1 MVATAAQ
8 TNDRANAFAGRQI
21 RNYLGNYNYRWRYH
35 PALRRGTFNKWD
47 AWAMLRDP
55 AIQMGMLA
63 LMSPFPSVHYEV
75 RANSKEIKQFI
86 ENTIHR
92 FWTHDLQKV
101 LLHYLPHGTFV
112 GEVLYDRDQ
121 DTGLWKYA
129 GIDDFHLDEVQ
140 ALRRGR
146 VLTGARISHGSAL
159 LAGTYL
165 PGDGN
170 RTNELRPPKLF
181 WCSHKALCGDLFGLS
196 VFEPSWD
203 AWMEKVGAHG
213 AIDIRKL
220 WAFSNAFRGAIV
232 TYPPGT
238 TNVNGVEVDNQDI
251 AREIGEKYATGA
263 SMTMPFEPDEH
274 GNNQWS
280 VQDPKMNGEIRGLIE
295 YPDKLDE
302 AMWMGMDCPPE
313 AIRSI
318 DTQGWGNAKGAPMLM
333 MLNGVDLKVREVMTA
348 FDVGPGGYTSRA
360 EQSGGV
366 VRPLVMENF
375 GGKARYEIKVWP
387 LVPKA
392 QPPGPGGA
400 GGAPPGG
407 APPGGAPPPPPGGGA
422 APVMGQPPAG
432 VALSAAAPVSVEVP
446 NDLVSKILGR
456 ELPAALAPPEPTALG
471 AAAFAAARAAF
482 DRKKPLHKG
491 KGIGGGQFTA
501 SPGGGGMSPEAQAQ
515 LRGGKDQGESKEK
528 PKPGIAKHAFSGF
541 VHAEHAAAAYI
552 VAQVNKLPAP
562 LRVPVKAAFQSAYAT
577 YIGAAKAVAAV
588 AKEQGLSEEQQQA
601 VTASCA
607 TWDAVLGQ
615 KVIPWALG
623 ASGAGVPIAVA
634 SSFIPAAS
642 LCYLAFSTA
651 KDPMA
656 SLRAASSSIG
666 EAFTSRTAS
675 MRHVQLSQMT

>member
-1 MVATAAQ
+1 MVATTAQ

-75 RANSKEIKQFI
+75 RANSKEIKTFI
-86 ENTIHR
+86 ENTVHR

-121 DTGLWKYA
+121 DAGLWKYA

-159 LAGTYL
+159 LAGMYL

-392 QPPGPGGA
+392 QPPGPGGT
-400 GGAPPGG
+400 GG

-456 ELPAALAPPEPTALG
+456 ELPAALSASEPAALG
-471 AAAFAAARAAF
+471 AAAFAAARAAY
-482 DRKKPLHKG
+482 DHKKHPHKG
-491 KGIGGGQFTA
+491 KGTGGGQFTS
-501 SPGGGGMSPEAQAQ
+501 SPGASGMSPEAQAQ
-515 LRGGKDQGESKEK
+515 LQHSKPE
-528 PKPGIAKHAFSGF
+528 PKPGIAKRAVSGA
-541 VHAEHAAAAYI
+541 VHAEHAAAEY
-552 VAQVNKLPAP
+552 VTRQVNKLPTM
-562 LRVPVKAAFQSAYAT
+562 LRVPVKAAFKSAYAT
-577 YIGAAKAVAAV
+577 YIGAAAAVAAV
-588 AKEQGLSEEQQQA
+588 AKERGLSEEQQQT
-601 VTASCA
+601 VTAACA
-607 TWDAVLGQ
+607 TWDAVLGM
-615 KVIPWALG
+615 KVMPWAL
-623 ASGAGVPIAVA
+623 AATGAGATVAAA

-651 KDPMA
+651 KDPM
-656 SLRAASSSIG
+656 STLRAAQKAVGGAIAARS
-666 EAFTSRTAS
+666 ANMTA
-675 MRHVQLSQMT
+675 MQLSTAAN